1 MVVDESLHP
10 AILASGWRPSPSSN
24 NYVHWSGANADRYSQ
39 IVAEIGVI
47 PLGAPIIKPMV
58 AEAMKLFMANKW

>member
-1 MVVDESLHP
+1 MNRYTQRF
-10 AILASGWRPSPSSN
+10 WRPAGKRSPSDN
-24 NYVHWSGANADRYSQ
+24 NYARWSGANADRYSQ